1 MKVNSELSFHFQL
14 RREQNTNT
22 NTKSLVPIY
31 SRISLNG
38 KRGNFSTKLFA
49 PEAMWSKDV
58 EQVKIKYPEA
68 DRINKEL
75 AIIASKIIK
84 AYQDA
89 FQQNGAVCLDDFKY
103 LVFNEDKAVK
113 GEGRAEINPELD
125 KLMAKYM
132 YDLNEKLKSQII
144 SKSTYKSYKSSF
156 TKLNDFFQ
164 LYYKTKRFRLK
175 DLNKQIFFAFEAFLL
190 QNKRC
195 SRNYT
200 YKVMKN
206 IRRLFN
212 YSYEVGW
219 IEDKPHVS
227 FSVSYRNP
235 KREIL
240 TLEQIKAIEALEIE
254 NDRIRDARD
263 CAIFQCYTGLAYSE
277 IFSLTINNIRTNYD
291 KRWVVISRKKTG
303 IESKLVLLPNALKVL
318 DRNQNNPYC
327 LKHSK
332 LLPIRTNAEYNR
344 DLKVIQKLCSIHFNV
359 NSHSLRHSFSTS
371 VALSLGLPMETLSK
385 VLGHTNLRTTMIYG
399 KILDSKISDDFGR
412 LAERLNEV

>member
-1 MKVNSELSFHFQL
+1 MKVNSELSFHYHL
-14 RREQNTNT
+14 RREQNKKS
-22 NTKSLVPIY
+22 KSLVPIY
-31 SRISLNG
+31 CRITYCG
-38 KRGNFSTKLFA
+38 KRGSFSTKLFA
-49 PEAMWSKDV
+49 PESMWSKDV
-58 EQVKIKYPEA
+58 EQVKVRYPDA

-75 AIIASKIIK
+75 MIITSKIIK
-84 AYQDA
+84 AYEDTMRL
-89 FQQNGAVCLDDFKY
+89 NGSVCLDDFKY

-113 GEGRAEINPELD
+113 GEGRPEVNPELD
-125 KLMAKYM
+125 KLIAKYM
-132 YDLNEKLKSQII
+132 EDLNEKLKSELI
-144 SKSTYKSYKSSF
+144 SKSTHKSYKSSF
-156 TKLNDFFQ
+156 TMLNEFFN
-164 LYYKTKRFRLK
+164 LYYKTKKFRLK

-190 QNKRC
+190 QNKRNG
-195 SRNYT
+195 RNYT

-219 IEDKPHVS
+219 IEEKPHVS

-254 NDRIRDARD
+254 DDRIRDARE

-277 IFSLTINNIRTNYD
+277 VFSLTSDNIRTNYD
-291 KRWVVISRKKTG
+291 KKWVVISRKKTG
-303 IESKLVLLPNALKVL
+303 IESKLVLLPSALKVL
-318 DRNQNNPYC
+318 ERNQNNPYC
-327 LKHSK
+327 LKHNK
-332 LLPIRTNAEYNR
+332 LLPIRSNAEYNR
-344 DLKVIQKLCSIHFNV
+344 DLKVLQKLCSIHFNV

-399 KILDSKISDDFGR
+399 KILDSKINDDFDR
-412 LAERLNEV
+412 LAERLNGF